1 MLKELE
7 LHTINY
13 NSLDLEE
20 KIKKIFGFS
29 GPEIIIDTV
38 GNPKIINKSYSILSK
53 KGKLVLVG
61 QPKHN
66 KSIIFKNA
74 SSNFHGKKVFDS
86 EGGGT
91 IPDID
96 IPRYV
101 RLIESKK
108 FNFNKI
114 ITNTTSL
121 NNINKAI
128 KDIREGTNLG
138 KTLIKF

>member
-1 MLKELE
+1 ME
-7 LHTINY
+7 
-13 NSLDLEE
+13 
-20 KIKKIFGFS
+20 
-29 GPEIIIDTV
+29 
-38 GNPKIINKSYSILSK
+38 
-53 KGKLVLVG
+53 
-61 QPKHN
+61 
-66 KSIIFKNA
+66 
-74 SSNFHGKKVFDS
+74 KKVFDS

-138 KTLIKF
+138 KNSY